1 MNNKNPVIFSINVEK
16 AFDKI
21 QPPFLI
27 KTLNKIGIE
36 ETYLN
41 VIKAIYS
48 KPTANITPK
57 SENIISSKIKNK
69 TKMLIGTT
77 LILGLPFWDGSPAPD
92 LPSILILDQTLTAS

>member
-41 VIKAIYS
+41 VIKAIYD

-77 LILGLPFWDGSPAPD
+77 LIQHGTGSP
-92 LPSILILDQTLTAS
+92 SQQQLDKEKK